1 MRIGQRLALRFTLVS
16 ALLTG
21 AILIFIYTV
30 TRGFVHADFNER
42 LTQQSSLE
50 VLHYATPHV
59 REVIPPGSYLL
70 VNPSTSIFS
79 QDGTLL
85 YKDGNYSIEKTW
97 VQYLKTHESFNA
109 ERGSYSTVGRKYTIE
124 GKTYLVFVS
133 DKDLP
138 GQHELD
144 ILQKAIGIGWILS
157 LVLSYLAGLYF
168 ASDALQPV
176 KRVVRE
182 VNQVTK
188 DNLGH
193 RLHENNSASPDEM
206 DELVQTFNALLERIE
221 SAFVAQKRFLQHAS
235 HELKTPITAI
245 MGEAELAL
253 VKERSVEEYKRTL
266 SVVVGEAERL
276 IAVTQGLLMLAR
288 LEEGY
293 LSANMEAV
301 GVTALVYDSAN
312 ALKSTYPNRQIRISS
327 GDFEPTITGNK
338 QLLQIAFTN
347 LLDNAL
353 KYSQYEVTVLI
364 SGFDSRLRIQI
375 VDTGI
380 GIPPDELSKVK
391 SALFRASN
399 TANVP
404 GAGLGLSLVQR
415 ILDIHAATFDIQS
428 HPGEG
433 TTCTLVFSIRTFGED
448 RTF

>member
-42 LTQQSSLE
+42 LEQQSSLE

-59 REVIPPGSYLL
+59 REVIPPGSFLL
-70 VNPSTSIFS
+70 VNPSTSIYS
-79 QDGTLL
+79 SDGKLM
-85 YKDGNYSIEKTW
+85 YKDGDYAIEKTW
-97 VQYLKTHESFNA
+97 VAYLKTHDSFNA
-109 ERGSYSTVGRKYTIE
+109 ERGSYSTVGRKYTIDGE
-124 GKTYLVFVS
+124 TYLVFVS

-144 ILQKAIGIGWILS
+144 ILQKAIGIGWVLS
-157 LVLSYLAGLYF
+157 LILSYLAGLYF
-168 ASDALQPV
+168 ASNALKPV

-193 RLHENNSASPDEM
+193 RLHENDAASPDEM
-206 DELVQTFNALLERIE
+206 DELVQTFNALLDRIE
-221 SAFVAQKRFLQHAS
+221 NAFTAQKRFLQHAS

-253 VKERSVEEYKRTL
+253 VKDRNVEEYKRTL
-266 SVVVGEAERL
+266 SVVVSESERL

-293 LSANMEAV
+293 LSANMEEV
-301 GVTALVYDSAN
+301 GVRTLVSDSAN
-312 ALKSTYPNRQIRISS
+312 SLKSTYPGRHIHIS
-327 GDFEPTITGNK
+327 GVNDEMYVTGNK
-338 QLLQIAFTN
+338 QLLQVALTN

-353 KYSQYEVTVLI
+353 KYSQNAVTVLI
-364 SGFDSRLRIQI
+364 SLVETKLSIQI
-375 VDTGI
+375 EDNGI
-380 GIPPDELSKVK
+380 GIPSEDLSKVK

-399 TANVP
+399 TANIP

-415 ILDIHAATFDIQS
+415 ILDIHGATFELQS
-428 HPGEG
+428 QHGEG
-433 TTCTLVFSIRTFGED
+433 TTCTLTFSLRASDQGRTF
-448 RTF
+448 

>member
-30 TRGFVHADFNER
+30 TRGFVHADFIER

-50 VLHYATPHV
+50 VLHYATPRV
-59 REVIPPGSYLL
+59 REVIPPGSFLL

-79 QDGTLL
+79 RDGKLL
-85 YKDGNYSIEKTW
+85 YKDGDYSIDHTW
-97 VQYLKTHESFNA
+97 VNYLKTRESFNA

-144 ILQKAIGIGWILS
+144 ILQKAIAVGWALS
-157 LVLSYLAGLYF
+157 LLLSYLAGLYF

-176 KRVVRE
+176 KRVVSE

-188 DNLGH
+188 DNLGY
-193 RLHENNSASPDEM
+193 RLRETNSASPDEM
-206 DELVQTFNALLERIE
+206 DELIHTFNALLDRIE

-235 HELKTPITAI
+235 HELKTPLTAI

-253 VKERSVEEYKRTL
+253 AKERSGAEYKRTL
-266 SVVVGEAERL
+266 EVVVAEAEKL
-276 IAVTQGLLMLAR
+276 IDTTHGLLMLAR

-293 LSANMEAV
+293 FSANMEEV
-301 GVTALVYDSAN
+301 NIQGLINGSID
-312 ALKSTYPNRQIRISS
+312 ALKSAYPGRRVEIAGAAGSVLVTGNRQLLRIV
-327 GDFEPTITGNK
+327 
-338 QLLQIAFTN
+338 FTN

-353 KYSQYEVTVLI
+353 KYSKDDVQVQLTDNAENIEV
-364 SGFDSRLRIQI
+364 RIR
-375 VDTGI
+375 DYGI
-380 GIPPDELSKVK
+380 GIPASELSKVK

-399 TANVP
+399 TTNIP

-415 ILDIHAATFDIQS
+415 ILDIHDVAFDIQS
-428 HPGEG
+428 QNGNG
-433 TTCTLVFSIRTFGED
+433 TTCTLVFAIR
-448 RTF
+448 RTS

>member
-30 TRGFVHADFNER
+30 TRRFVHADFNER
-42 LTQQSSLE
+42 LAQQSSLE

-59 REVIPPGSYLL
+59 REVIPPGSFLL
-70 VNPSTSIFS
+70 VNPSTSIYS
-79 QDGTLL
+79 RDGTLL
-85 YKDGNYSIEKTW
+85 YKDGDYTIEKTW
-97 VQYLKTHESFNA
+97 VEYLKTHDSFNA
-109 ERGSYSTVGRKYTIE
+109 ERESYSTVGRKYTIE
-124 GKTYLVFVS
+124 GNTYFVFVS

-144 ILQKAIGIGWILS
+144 ILQKAIGIGWVLS

-168 ASDALQPV
+168 ASNALKPV

-193 RLHENNSASPDEM
+193 RLHENNAASPDEM

-221 SAFVAQKRFLQHAS
+221 SAFTAQKRFLQHAS

-253 VKERSVEEYKRTL
+253 VKDRNVEEYKRTL
-266 SVVVGEAERL
+266 TVVVGEAERL

-293 LSANMEAV
+293 LSANMEEV
-301 GVTALVYDSAN
+301 GVIALVGESAN
-312 ALKSTYPNRQIRISS
+312 TLKPAYPGRDIHISG
-327 GDFEPTITGNK
+327 GDDELVITGNK
-338 QLLQIAFTN
+338 QLLQIVLTN

-353 KYSQYEVTVLI
+353 KYSQDDVSVLI
-364 SGFDSRLRIQI
+364 SVVDTKLRIQI
-375 VDTGI
+375 EDNGI
-380 GIPPDELSKVK
+380 GIPSEDLSKVK

-399 TANVP
+399 TANIP
-404 GAGLGLSLVQR
+404 GAGLGLSLAQR
-415 ILDIHAATFDIQS
+415 ILDIHGATFELQS
-428 HPGEG
+428 EHGQG
-433 TTCTLVFSIRTFGED
+433 TTCTLTFTLRIADHD